1 MIEITKGFGFDAAH
15 TLTRAIDTESSRRIH
30 GHSYR
35 AEIAVR
41 GARDSE
47 TGMVMDM
54 GRLEGLLEGVRD
66 GLDHRFLDDINDLG
80 PGTLENLA
88 VWIWNR
94 LELDC
99 TGLARVTVYRDS
111 ANESCSYWGEADDAK

>member
-15 TLTRAIDTESSRRIH
+15 TLTRDIDADSSRRIH

-41 GARDSE
+41 GMRDAS

-54 GRLEGLLEGVRD
+54 GKLEHLLEGVRD
-66 GLDHRFLDDINDLG
+66 GLDHRFLDDIADLG

-94 LELDC
+94 LEPDC
-99 TGLARVTVYRDS
+99 AGLARVTVYRDS
-111 ANESCSYWGEADDAK
+111 ANESCSYWGGADDAK

>member
-41 GARDSE
+41 GVRDSV

-54 GRLEGLLEGVRD
+54 GRLETLLEAVRD

-99 TGLARVTVYRDS
+99 AGLARVTVYRDS
-111 ANESCSYWGEADDAK
+111 ANESCSCWGDADEAK